1 MASFFHWWRNIFL
14 HEVECDIIIK
24 TLFWQFFVPKY
35 VLIEI
40 KYLMRTWTDGLPAR
54 CSCWNSLCES
64 LTPGH
69 DVPGN
74 TGKKLKL
81 VWLCGRPLRELHPRS
96 VKSVKWCRLELARLT
111 TATSCLPAQGALLQG
126 LTWLGV
132 PGPSPPPK
140 ENRNLAR
147 QRLRKEPDCHAPS
160 WGGFILATLSW
171 SFISEHLRNAHGIIW
186 ALSSFH
192 VYRNLSKE
200 TVSETSLDRKI
211 VCWLLSVWSDNRLVW
226 EWAWFLQSAQF
237 CE

>member
-1 MASFFHWWRNIFL
+1 MASFLHWWRNIFL
-14 HEVECDIIIK
+14 HEVECGIIIK
-24 TLFWQFFVPKY
+24 TLFWQFFVTKY

-69 DVPGN
+69 VPGN
-74 TGKKLKL
+74 MSKELKL
-81 VWLCGRPLRELHPRS
+81 VWLCGRPLRELRPHS
-96 VKSVKWCRLELARLT
+96 VKSVKCCRLEPARLI

-126 LTWLGV
+126 LRWLGV

-160 WGGFILATLSW
+160 WGGFTLATYVMVTHQW
-171 SFISEHLRNAHGIIW
+171 AFAHAHGIIW
-186 ALSSFH
+186 ALSSYH
-192 VYRNLSKE
+192 RNLSKE
-200 TVSETSLDRKI
+200 TASETSLDRKI
-211 VCWLLSVWSDNRLVW
+211 VCWLLSVWSDNQLVW
-226 EWAWFLQSAQF
+226 ERAWFLQSAQL
-237 CE
+237 CA